1 MLNEISRKFIQ
12 EHRSDD
18 VRKLALQAGRFPLS
32 VPDFKWALQQ
42 IEGKQLIEHKI
53 PEWYTREDILYPRR
67 LSIEQCS
74 SQQTAVYKASLLAGK
89 TIVDLTGG
97 WGVDHAFIAPQFE
110 QSVYIEQQKELAE
123 IAAHNFRTLGLKQT
137 KVVHVDGVEYLREM
151 QKADCVYVDPARRSS
166 EGKKV
171 ISIQNC
177 EPDLSSIQRLLLE
190 KADRI
195 WIKYSPML
203 DITQALQTLE
213 YVVEIHIVS
222 VENECK
228 ELLFLLKKESKPL
241 TIQCVNLRKKGNQ
254 QTQFSLSE
262 EKACEAVFTS
272 ELESYLYEPNAS
284 ILKSGCF
291 KSVTRHFPVKKLHK
305 DSHLY
310 TSDQW
315 VSDFPGRTFRVK
327 TSSSFN
333 KKELKTWMLGFEK
346 ANLSTRNFPLKTE
359 ELRKKLRLK
368 EGGSVYLFATTIGAK
383 HVLIQC
389 ESAEK

>member
-1 MLNEISRKFIQ
+1 MLNETIWKFIQ
-12 EHRSDD
+12 KHRSDD

-32 VPDFKWALQQ
+32 GQDFKRALQQ
-42 IEGKQLIEHKI
+42 IEGRQLTKHKI
-53 PEWYTREDILYPRR
+53 PSWYARKYIFYPRR

-74 SQQTAVYKASLLAGK
+74 SQQTALYKASLLEGN

-97 WGVDHAFIAPQFE
+97 WGVDHAFIAPRFK
-110 QSVYIEQQKELAE
+110 QSVYIEQQKDLVK
-123 IAAHNFRTLGLKQT
+123 IAAHNFRILGLKQT
-137 KVVHVDGVEYLREM
+137 KAIHADGMEYLREM
-151 QKADCVYVDPARRSS
+151 QKADCIYIDPARRSS
-166 EGKKV
+166 EGRRV

-177 EPDLSSIQRLLLE
+177 EPDLSNIQDLLLE

-203 DITQALQTLE
+203 DIIQALQTLD
-213 YVVEIHIVS
+213 YIREIHIVS

-228 ELLFLLKKESKPL
+228 ELLFLLEKESKPL
-241 TIQCVNLRKKGNQ
+241 TIQCVNFRKKGNQ
-254 QTQFSLSE
+254 QIQFSLSK
-262 EKACEAVFTS
+262 EKACETVFTS

-284 ILKSGCF
+284 VLKSGCF
-291 KSVTRHFPVKKLHK
+291 KSITLHFPVKKLHK

-315 VSDFPGRTFRVK
+315 VSDFPGRTFK
-327 TSSSFN
+327 IKASSSFN
-333 KKELKTWMLGFEK
+333 KKELKILMSGIEK
-346 ANLSTRNFPLKTE
+346 ANLSIRNFPLRTE

-368 EGGSVYLFATTIGAK
+368 EGGSVYLFATTIGSK

-389 ESAEK
+389 ESVEK